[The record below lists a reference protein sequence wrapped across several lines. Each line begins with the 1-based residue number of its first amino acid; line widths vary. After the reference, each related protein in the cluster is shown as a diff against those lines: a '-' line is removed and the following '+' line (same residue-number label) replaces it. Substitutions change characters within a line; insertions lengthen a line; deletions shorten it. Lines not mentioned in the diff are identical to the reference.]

1 MLSSCRGRRRCGSCV
16 LAAREAFLQKMW
28 LDTSSAQKSVA
39 SGVLSFNPV
48 PMLAHTTSTAVTATA
63 MVMDITFCYL
73 PFPTYSNDVG
83 EIELGLLALNSDAL
97 LVAVF

>member
-63 MVMDITFCYL
+63 MVMDITFCSL
-73 PFPTYSNDVG
+73 PFLPTVMTRGRLSWACPRRT
-83 EIELGLLALNSDAL
+83 LTLLW
-97 LVAVF
+97 